1 MIYQRGGDDEVGE
14 SLKLP
19 SLGDEA
25 LVDETI
31 ERQPRQHS
39 NHQITAQGALQQLGQ
54 HGTHRMRILQQR
66 RWLGWVLLKAE
77 ERGWET
83 DETVSLHFIASSNS
97 LFVVNIDLFVSATP
111 SPFTPVLA
119 SLYPVPSMNLL

>member
-1 MIYQRGGDDEVGE
+1 MAKLFQGGTKSQLCCTRYQRGRDDEVGE

-19 SLGDEA
+19 SLGDEV

-66 RWLGWVLLKAE
+66 RWLGWVLLKA
-77 ERGWET
+77 
-83 DETVSLHFIASSNS
+83 
-97 LFVVNIDLFVSATP
+97 
-111 SPFTPVLA
+111 
-119 SLYPVPSMNLL
+119 